1 MSRALGVLLFV
12 VWVLAA
18 HDAGDTGSASAA
30 ALALGALG
38 ALILLPALGA
48 TRSRLR
54 ATLLLLAW
62 WLLLA
67 LLLLRATATALLLSL
82 PPVLLPLL
90 LAWFFAR
97 TLRPGHEAL
106 ITHFVRLS
114 EGGERAAHPAVRR
127 YTRRLTAL
135 WVLLLLALGLCAA
148 VLDALRVPQGWLALL
163 GVQSPWPLSM
173 RAWNAWVNGWAYAV
187 PVAALLLELALR
199 RRLLPEAP
207 PPHPL
212 RFARALLGH
221 WRKLRAP

>member
-1 MSRALGVLLFV
+1 MFRAFGALLFV

-18 HDAGDTGSASAA
+18 HDAGETGSACIA

-48 TRSRLR
+48 ARTRLR
-54 ATLLLLAW
+54 AALLLLAW
-62 WLLLA
+62 LLLLA
-67 LLLLRATATALLLSL
+67 LLVRSAATALLLSL
-82 PPVLLPLL
+82 PSVLLPLL
-90 LAWFFAR
+90 LAWIFAR

-114 EGGERAAHPAVRR
+114 DGSEQAALPAVRR
-127 YTRRLTAL
+127 YTHRLTAL
-135 WVLLLLALGLCAA
+135 WALLLLALGLVAA
-148 VLDALRVPQGWLALL
+148 VLAALRVPQGWLALL
-163 GVQSPWPLSM
+163 GVLSPWPLPA
-173 RAWNAWVNGWAYAV
+173 RVWNAWVNGWAYAV
-187 PVAALLLELALR
+187 PVAALVLELALR

-221 WRKLRAP
+221 WRELRAP

>member
-1 MSRALGVLLFV
+1 MSRALGALLFV
-12 VWVLAA
+12 VWALAA

-30 ALALGALG
+30 TLALGALG
-38 ALILLPALGA
+38 ALVLLPALGA

-67 LLLLRATATALLLSL
+67 LLLRAAATALPLSL

-114 EGGERAAHPAVRR
+114 EGSEQAAHPAVRH
-127 YTRRLTAL
+127 YTCRLTAL

-173 RAWNAWVNGWAYAV
+173 HAWNAWVNGWAYVV

-221 WRKLRAP
+221 WRELRAP

>member
-1 MSRALGVLLFV
+1 MFRAFGALLFV

-18 HDAGDTGSASAA
+18 HDAGETGSACIA

-48 TRSRLR
+48 ARTRLR
-54 ATLLLLAW
+54 AALLLLAW
-62 WLLLA
+62 
-67 LLLLRATATALLLSL
+67 LLLLVLLVRSTATALLLSL
-82 PPVLLPLL
+82 PSVLLPLL
-90 LAWFFAR
+90 LAWMFAR

-114 EGGERAAHPAVRR
+114 DGSEQAALPAVRH

-135 WVLLLLALGLCAA
+135 WALLLLVLGLVAA
-148 VLDALRVPQGWLALL
+148 VLAALCVPQGWLALL
-163 GVQSPWPLSM
+163 GVRSPWPLPA
-173 RAWNAWVNGWAYAV
+173 RVWNAWVNGWAYAV
-187 PVAALLLELALR
+187 PVAALVLELVLR

-212 RFARALLGH
+212 RFARALFGH
-221 WRKLRAP
+221 WRELRAP

>member
-1 MSRALGVLLFV
+1 
-12 VWVLAA
+12 VLAA
-18 HDAGDTGSASAA
+18 HDSGETGSAGTA

-48 TRSRLR
+48 ARTRLR
-54 ATLLLLAW
+54 AALLLLTW
-62 WLLLA
+62 LLLLA
-67 LLLLRATATALLLSL
+67 LLVRSAATALLLSL
-82 PPVLLPLL
+82 PSVLLPLL
-90 LAWFFAR
+90 LAWMFAR

-114 EGGERAAHPAVRR
+114 DGSEQAAITAVRC

-135 WVLLLLALGLCAA
+135 WALLLLALGLVAA
-148 VLDALRVPQGWLALL
+148 VLAALRVPQGWLALL
-163 GVQSPWPLSM
+163 GEQSPWPLPM
-173 RAWNAWVNGWAYAV
+173 RVWNAWVNGWAYAV

-221 WRKLRAP
+221 WRELRAP